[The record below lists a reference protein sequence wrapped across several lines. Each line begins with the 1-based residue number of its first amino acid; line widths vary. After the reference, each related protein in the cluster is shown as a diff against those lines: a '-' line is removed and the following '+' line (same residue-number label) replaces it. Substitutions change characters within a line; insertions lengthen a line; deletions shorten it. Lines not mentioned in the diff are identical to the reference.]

1 MTGILAG
8 CGDSPARTKPNIVL
22 VTVDTL
28 RADHLEVYGYDRR
41 TAPNLARLASEGVR
55 FSRAM
60 AQAPWTLP
68 SMASLHSSLY
78 PTQHGAVEAK
88 RALPDTAVT
97 LAERL
102 RESGYAT
109 VGVVSHQFVGS
120 KHGFSQGFDFFDER
134 NSLGHEGVSSRALTK
149 TALEAVRDV
158 PEPFFLWVHYFDPH
172 FTYVRHPEYAFADGY
187 AGTLPTRLTSERLF
201 QGGGA
206 SIGPEDLDYIKAVY
220 DEEIAFT
227 DAEIG
232 ELWDALM
239 ERHGSD
245 SSILVV
251 TGDHG
256 EYFLERGRFFHG
268 RDVYGELIGVPLVIG
283 GAISNDLRGS
293 VVRVPVATRSIPRTV
308 MGLLGLSQEGF
319 DGVDLLGVAR
329 GEGSEPVFSEG
340 SHAFGV
346 DARKQAVID
355 GQWKLIH
362 RLDDNGYE
370 LYDLEDDPGEKRNR
384 WGSRAGSEAPIERL
398 QGLLDEFNDLPGL
411 QPKPVGLAPEAI
423 RRLRALGY
431 TE

>member
-1 MTGILAG
+1 
-8 CGDSPARTKPNIVL
+8 
-22 VTVDTL
+22 
-28 RADHLEVYGYDRR
+28 
-41 TAPNLARLASEGVR
+41 
-55 FSRAM
+55 
-60 AQAPWTLP
+60 
-68 SMASLHSSLY
+68 
-78 PTQHGAVEAK
+78 
-88 RALPDTAVT
+88 
-97 LAERL
+97 
-102 RESGYAT
+102 
-109 VGVVSHQFVGS
+109 
-120 KHGFSQGFDFFDER
+120 
-134 NSLGHEGVSSRALTK
+134 
-149 TALEAVRDV
+149 
-158 PEPFFLWVHYFDPH
+158 
-172 FTYVRHPEYAFADGY
+172 
-187 AGTLPTRLTSERLF
+187 
-201 QGGGA
+201 
-206 SIGPEDLDYIKAVY
+206 
-220 DEEIAFT
+220 
-227 DAEIG
+227 
-232 ELWDALM
+232 M